1 MLHGCDFGD
10 RFFIH
15 LEGERLMKPN
25 VGIIGK
31 GNVGSAVKRGLEKA
45 GYQVRAVGRDLRGVA
60 CARAASAPLP
70 RFS

>member
-1 MLHGCDFGD
+1 
-10 RFFIH
+10 
-15 LEGERLMKPN
+15 MKPN